1 MNLPRDRGAPLPE
14 LSEEQFERY
23 ARHLILEE
31 VGEAGQAKLL
41 ASSVL
46 VLGAGGLGSP
56 MLLYLAAA
64 GVGRLGV
71 VDDDKVE
78 LSNLQRQVLHGS
90 ADLGRPKPESA
101 ADAIARIN
109 PGIRV
114 ERIEKRLAAG
124 NVEAIVRPYDLV
136 ADGSDNFATRFVV
149 ADACYRLGK
158 TLVSAALLRFDG
170 QLTTFKPY
178 LGEPHPCLRCMFP
191 DEPDDDAMPRCEQAG
206 ILGALAGTMG
216 ALQATEVLKE
226 LLGIGDSLSG
236 SLLLYDALGTTFR
249 KVRLKRSP
257 DCPLCGK
264 RASDAR

>member
-1 MNLPRDRGAPLPE
+1 MNLPQDRPAALPE
-14 LSEEQFERY
+14 LNDEQFERY

-31 VGEAGQAKLL
+31 VCEEGQAKLL

-56 MLLYLAAA
+56 MALYLAAA
-64 GVGRLGV
+64 GVGRIGI
-71 VDDDKVE
+71 VDDDRVE
-78 LSNLQRQVLHGS
+78 LSNLQRQVLHGV
-90 ADLGRPKPESA
+90 ADLGRPKTESA
-101 ADAIARIN
+101 AAALARIN

-114 ERIEKRLAAG
+114 DRIDDRLDAG
-124 NVEAIVRPYDLV
+124 NVEALIRPYDLV

-158 TLVSAALLRFDG
+158 PLVSAALLRFDG
-170 QLTTFKPY
+170 QLTTFKPH
-178 LGEPHPCLRCMFP
+178 LGAPHPCLRCMFP
-191 DEPDDDAMPRCEQAG
+191 DQPDDDAMPRCEQAG

-236 SLLLYDALGTTFR
+236 FLLIYDALGTTFR

-257 DCPLCGK
+257 GCPLCGK
-264 RASDAR
+264 ASR